1 MRQVALFASFVLFIA
16 CVVLPGAH
24 AQTPSPP
31 RDSLLWAACMPVYV
45 NEFKRQGR
53 DEQKAPLMASLFCQ
67 IVVGACQ
74 RDPRGQGLD
83 AVDDRRGRTS
93 CALL

>member
-83 AVDDRRGRTS
+83 AMSG
-93 CALL
+93 AF